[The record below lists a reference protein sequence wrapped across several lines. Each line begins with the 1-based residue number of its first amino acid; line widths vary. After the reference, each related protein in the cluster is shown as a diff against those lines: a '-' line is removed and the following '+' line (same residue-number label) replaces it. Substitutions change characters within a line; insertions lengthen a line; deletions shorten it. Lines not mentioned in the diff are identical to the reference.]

1 MRFVFSAAALAFAT
15 WVVPGITLT
24 SQGPENSV
32 LGIVGVAIIFGVVN
46 AIVKPLFKL
55 ASAPLL
61 LITLGLFLLVIN
73 SLLLWLTSWVAGEL
87 QLGWHVDGFMS
98 AFWGALIVSVVSF
111 ILNASF
117 TSKSDVHR

>member
-1 MRFVFSAAALAFAT
+1 MSFALPAAMMIASGSIHA
-15 WVVPGITLT
+15 
-24 SQGPENSV
+24 
-32 LGIVGVAIIFGVVN
+32 VVN

>member
-1 MRFVFSAAALAFAT
+1 MNHLLARLRRNKPPPAT
-15 WVVPGITLT
+15 ETGATGAVKVAVVPRTRFGAWLGRPMT
-24 SQGPENSV
+24 SFHLV
-32 LGIVGVAIIFGVVN
+32 VAV
-46 AIVKPLFKL
+46 A
-55 ASAPLL
+55 AL